1 MSNSTP
7 KQDRRVRFE
16 EVTPTNS
23 IVAFF
28 DCRLSSLVTRLN
40 LPIYEGYDD
49 LDDMQLAFLTLPSGQ
64 TVTLAQYENAPQ
76 IGVDLYVDIK
86 TQDVPAVVFESCQY
100 LEIPRSNIPWFHPDF
115 QEQIDSL
122 FETLRERLY
131 LEDSGLDQ
139 QIQLVEVDEL
149 SIDNSALEQ
158 HPPTRI
164 DCFHHALRIYTRE
177 DFPLYWAMLQHNLGL
192 AYFDR
197 VEGDRQEN
205 LKRSIECFNSSL
217 EIYTQNEFPEKW
229 KVNQND
235 LTKSQ
240 EYLSLYKHSL
250 IKAILDQRYF
260 GEKLTLVNVDLSG
273 ADLSGAD
280 LRGADSSGANLSGAN
295 LSGANLRDADLRGA
309 NLRGANLIVANLR
322 GTNLNSANLSG
333 ADLIGAD
340 LIGANL
346 IGANLIGGNLIGADS
361 RRANLSGAN
370 LRDANLRDT
379 NLSRADLSRADL
391 SGANLSGAQ
400 VRDARFESTSGITE
414 SLKQDL
420 IARGAI
426 FDDASGDR
434 SESNILVPR

>member
-1 MSNSTP
+1 VNNLTP

-16 EVTPTNS
+16 EVTPTNT

-28 DCRLSSLVTRLN
+28 DARLSSLVTRLH
-40 LPIYEGYDD
+40 LPIYKGYDD
-49 LDDMQLAFLTLPSGQ
+49 LDEMQLAFLTLPSGQ

-76 IGVDLYVDIK
+76 IGVDIYVDLK
-86 TQDVPAVVFESCQY
+86 TQNVPAVVFESCQY
-100 LEIPRSNIPWFHPDF
+100 LEIPRSDIPWFHPDF

-131 LEDSGLDQ
+131 LEDSDINR

-197 VEGDRQEN
+197 TEGKRQRN
-205 LKRSIECFNSSL
+205 LEISIECFNSSL
-217 EIYTQNEFPEKW
+217 EIYTENKFPDKW
-229 KVNQND
+229 QINQD
-235 LTKSQ
+235 DIAKSKKL
-240 EYLSLYKHSL
+240 LSLYRKKL
-250 IKAILDQRYF
+250 IKDILNRSIPNR
-260 GEKLTLVNVDLSG
+260 KLKFAKLSRAKLSRADLSGANLIGANLSG
-273 ADLSGAD
+273 ADLSGAN
-280 LRGADSSGANLSGAN
+280 LIGADLSGAN
-295 LSGANLRDADLRGA
+295 LNRAD
-309 NLRGANLIVANLR
+309 
-322 GTNLNSANLSG
+322 LSG
-333 ADLIGAD
+333 ADLSRADLIGAKLSRADLIGAKLSRAKLIGANLTGAKLIGAD

-346 IGANLIGGNLIGADS
+346 S
-361 RRANLSGAN
+361 
-370 LRDANLRDT
+370 DANLT
-379 NLSRADLSRADL
+379 
-391 SGANLSGAQ
+391 GAN
-400 VRDARFESTSGITE
+400 VKYARFELAFGITQ

-426 FDDASGDR
+426 FDDTTGDR
-434 SESNILVPR
+434 SESRNLVPR